1 MANIVFDTSVLLASA
16 FDEPKAGEVV
26 KHIKSVADGE
36 DFGLISTVTIAE
48 IFDYACRRGR
58 RDIAS
63 EFLES
68 LKVSGIFVTEVT
80 EEIAKLAGPLK
91 AKFPQLSTADA
102 IIATTAYINK
112 AKLYTFDKGF
122 YGIGG
127 VDIIGI

>member
-1 MANIVFDTSVLLASA
+1 MPACLIYGHCRLQIIESDNIVCTCRC
-16 FDEPKAGEVV
+16 KVV
-26 KHIKSVADGE
+26 VIIG
-36 DFGLISTVTIAE
+36 